1 MDGNIKKKKEILLMI
16 NKIKN
21 PKLRAEFRKDIM
33 KLIELKKKKAALD
46 SAEFDEK
53 LLRDNIKFKSNK
65 LH

>member
-1 MDGNIKKKKEILLMI
+1 MGGNMKKKKEILLMI
-16 NKIKN
+16 DKIKN
-21 PKLRAEFRKDIM
+21 PRLRAEFRRDIM

-53 LLRDNIKFKSNK
+53 LLKDNIKFRSTK